1 MSWKKKIKKKKKRR
15 LIAAKNKKLKRFKK
29 TGKEKANEKE
39 LWDRL

>member
-1 MSWKKKIKKKKKRR
+1 MSWKKKNQIKAKRR
-15 LIAAKNKKLKRFKK
+15 LIAAKNKKLKRLKK

>member
-1 MSWKKKIKKKKKRR
+1 MEEKNQIKKKRR

-39 LWDRL
+39 LRDRL